1 MCVLLG
7 YGADA
12 ICPYLVFELAATLRS
27 EGVIDADINDDDLY
41 RVKIKYSW
49 STLGKM

>member
-27 EGVIDADINDDDLY
+27 EGVIDESVSDDILFKVTNLS
-41 RVKIKYSW
+41 VSKLK
-49 STLGKM
+49 L

>member
-12 ICPYLVFELAATLRS
+12 YCPYIVFETMDTLRS
-27 EGVIDADINDDDLY
+27 EGVISASLSSEDVFQVSFLTQRY
-41 RVKIKYSW
+41 F
-49 STLGKM
+49 

>member
-12 ICPYLVFELAATLRS
+12 ICPYLVFELAASLRS
-27 EGVIDADINDDDLY
+27 EGVIDAELTDDVLFKV
-41 RVKIKYSW
+41 RHCN
-49 STLGKM
+49 